1 MLRPRIKFVPEKQ
14 GKKTN
19 RPYHRGSTFNYKGD
33 IFKIVSQVKEY
44 VNKEGNI
51 VVYCKVNYY
60 DRLEM
65 KDKSCYVTEIW
76 F

>member
-1 MLRPRIKFVPEKQ
+1 MLRPRIKFTPEKQ

-19 RPYHRGSTFNYKGD
+19 RPYHKGSSFNYKGE

-44 VNKEGNI
+44 VSKEGNI
-51 VVYCKVNYY
+51 VVYCKISYY
-60 DRLEM
+60 DRFEM
-65 KDKSCYVTEIW
+65 KDKTCYATEIW

>member
-19 RPYHRGSTFNYKGD
+19 RPYHSGSTFNYKGE

-51 VVYCKVNYY
+51 VVYCKISYY
-60 DRLEM
+60 DRIEM
-65 KDKSCYVTEIW
+65 KDKTCYATEVW
-76 F
+76 L

>member
-51 VVYCKVNYY
+51 VVYCRVSYY
-60 DRLEM
+60 DRFEM
-65 KDKSCYVTEIW
+65 KDKICYATEIW

>member
-19 RPYHRGSTFNYKGD
+19 RPYHRGSTFNYKGE

-51 VVYCKVNYY
+51 VVYCKISYY
-60 DRLEM
+60 DRIEM
-65 KDKSCYVTEIW
+65 KDKTCYATEVW
-76 F
+76 L

>member
-19 RPYHRGSTFNYKGD
+19 RPYHRGSTFNYKGE
-33 IFKIVSQVKEY
+33 IFKIISQVKEY

-51 VVYCKVNYY
+51 VVYCKISYY
-60 DRLEM
+60 DRIEM
-65 KDKSCYVTEIW
+65 KDKTCYATEVW
-76 F
+76 L

>member
-19 RPYHRGSTFNYKGD
+19 RPHHRGSTFNYKGD

-65 KDKSCYVTEIW
+65 KDKSCYATEIW

>member
-1 MLRPRIKFVPEKQ
+1 MLKPRIKFVPEKR

-19 RPYHRGSTFNYKGD
+19 RPYHKGSTFNYKGD
-33 IFKIVSQVKEY
+33 IFKIVSHVKEY

-60 DRLEM
+60 DRFEM
-65 KDKSCYVTEIW
+65 KDKSCYAIEIW